1 MSLYGQGSFLRM
13 FILEQVVQPSG
24 ARSVE
29 GEGYIRLQARDGVQQ
44 IPSKYRRSMVV
55 SSEQERGQEG
65 VRAQAKE
72 SRSSTTRGP
81 SGFFVV
87 GDGGDGV
94 VAAGVVG

>member
-1 MSLYGQGSFLRM
+1 M
-13 FILEQVVQPSG
+13 FILEQVVQPGG

-44 IPSKYRRSMVV
+44 IPLEIPQINGGQLRAG
-55 SSEQERGQEG
+55 QGQEG

-81 SGFFVV
+81 SGFLWLVM
-87 GDGGDGV
+87 
-94 VAAGVVG
+94 VAMG